1 MLVLRFPLYLP
12 TIIGHNFYAKELWM
26 TPSAGGPH
34 NSFQPIIQM
43 ESAIQTGSLQVSFLS
58 LHSPGQVRSRC
69 QASHLSLYTSQ
80 GSRTVICCRSSTARK
95 RMSLA
100 PKTTQSLIKPA
111 VWGVAGVIVEEI
123 MVRQRFLSVRDCVVR
138 TEHPASTLVWES
150 ASICSFER
158 QACVMRWKLKSLIWQ
173 GVTVATAM
181 DRLFNRPT
189 RHYAG
194 HPTP

>member
-1 MLVLRFPLYLP
+1 MLVLCVPLYLP
-12 TIIGHNFYAKELWM
+12 TIIGHNFHAKELWM

-58 LHSPGQVRSRC
+58 PLSWTSAQLVPSLTFISLHFTGQPDCYLLHSTKKNE
-69 QASHLSLYTSQ
+69 LSCS
-80 GSRTVICCRSSTARK
+80 
-95 RMSLA
+95 

-138 TEHPASTLVWES
+138 AEHPASTLVWES

-189 RHYAG
+189 RHSAG
-194 HPTP
+194 HATP